1 MYLSTAAKQVLMNT
15 GVSVLFD
22 EPMKKHTS
30 FKTGGNADAFVS
42 VKNEDEIKKTVD
54 VCQKENIPCCIIGNG
69 TNLLVSDEGIR
80 GVVLHIGR
88 SMAEVRVEG
97 EKIYASAG
105 ASLGRVAAVALEHSL
120 TGFERLGGIPGTV
133 GGGVYMN
140 AGAYEAQI
148 SDVLAQT
155 SHIDSDGKSGVY
167 SSDEYAGG
175 YRKSVYTNSDKI
187 ITGAVFELKSGDKDT
202 IRAQM
207 DEYTKR
213 RNDKQPLTYPSAG
226 STFKRP
232 EGYFAGALIEQAGL
246 KGYSIGGAQV
256 SEKHAGFVINTGG
269 ATSGDV
275 YRLIEHIKHVIHEK
289 NGIMLECEVKFI
301 GKF

>member
-1 MYLSTAAKQVLMNT
+1 MYLSKSAKQALMNT
-15 GVSVLFD
+15 GANVLFD

-42 VKNEDEIKKTVD
+42 VKNEDEIKKVVD
-54 VCQKENIPCCIIGNG
+54 VCKKEGIALCIVGNG
-69 TNLLVSDEGIR
+69 TNLLVSDDGIR

-88 SMAEVRVEG
+88 DMANVRVEG
-97 EKIYASAG
+97 EKIYAASG
-105 ASLGRVAAVALEHSL
+105 ASLGKVASAALEHSL

-140 AGAYEAQI
+140 AGAYEAQLC
-148 SDVLAQT
+148 DVLVYS
-155 SHIDSDGKSGVY
+155 SHIDVDGNCGVY
-167 SSDEYAGG
+167 NADEYGGG
-175 YRKSVYTNSDKI
+175 YRKSVYTDSDKI
-187 ITGAVFELKSGDKDT
+187 ITGAVFELKKGDREE

-207 DEYTKR
+207 EEYTKR

-232 EGYFAGALIEQAGL
+232 EGHFAGALIEKAGL

-256 SEKHAGFVINTGG
+256 SEKHAGFVINTGN

-275 YRLIEHIKHVIHEK
+275 YKLIEHIKDVIYKK
-289 NGIMLECEVKFI
+289 NSVMLECEVKFI